1 MPVDKEEVMTDRI
14 RKTIIVLC
22 LVALMIC
29 VCGFAFTI
37 NAYAGTNDNLT
48 LSAEGDKIQSFE
60 TAYGED
66 ESFVY
71 TVRARFTNGQAAG
84 IAFGIRD
91 GNAFVLNIDREANKT
106 KLMHFTTSEDG
117 QLSAVVLLEDY
128 YIGNANSTQEE
139 LSRVQSRVA
148 DKEEFYIKSL

>member
-1 MPVDKEEVMTDRI
+1 MTDRI

-37 NAYAGTNDNLT
+37 NAHAGTNDNLT

-60 TAYGED
+60 TAYGKD

-84 IAFGIRD
+84 IAFGIRN
-91 GNAFVLNIDREANKT
+91 GKAFVLNIVR
-106 KLMHFTTSEDG
+106 
-117 QLSAVVLLEDY
+117 
-128 YIGNANSTQEE
+128 
-139 LSRVQSRVA
+139 
-148 DKEEFYIKSL
+148 